1 MTENI
6 SARRGMLIA
15 GFSALALL
23 ILIAAFD
30 NQGTRSWRLDQVR
43 SSTTATD
50 DTAHSWSALPVQ
62 ALSAF
67 DWRATPESGEPTR
80 VFWGFLA
87 SALLSVVL
95 TFLLVALVCR
105 GVAAGR
111 GRWALFAGSWF
122 ATAAAAGLAVVAG
135 SAIAGTA
142 LDLGSR
148 SASLSWSRGDT
159 YYGLLAVGLMFA
171 LFAGWLIGLVAIIT
185 YGLTEGTDTTSPDTD
200 RSWGPSSGYDYGSA
214 TPSSGADYSFSH
226 GSPYSTP
233 ESSPTSPSSPSSPSD
248 PSSSTPEHGGYES
261 SPSAPTQHIVPPT
274 QENDPYDGGNRSY

>member
-43 SSTTATD
+43 SSATGAEG
-50 DTAHSWSALPVQ
+50 TAHSWTALPVQ

-67 DWRATPESGEPTR
+67 DWRATPDSGEPAR
-80 VFWGFLA
+80 IFWGFLA

-122 ATAAAAGLAVVAG
+122 ATAAAAGLAVTAG

-142 LDLGSR
+142 LDLGGR
-148 SASLSWSRGDT
+148 SESLSWSRGDT
-159 YYGLLAVGLMFA
+159 YYSLLAIGLMFA
-171 LFAGWLIGLVAIIT
+171 LFAGWLIGLVAVIV
-185 YGLTEGTDTTSPDTD
+185 YGVTEGADATSPDTD

-214 TPSSGADYSFSH
+214 TPSSGADYSFSP

-233 ESSPTSPSSPSSPSD
+233 ESSSSA
-248 PSSSTPEHGGYES
+248 SSSSSSERGGYES
-261 SPSAPTQHIVPPT
+261 SPSAPTQQIVPPT